1 MTDPAQVI
9 PKVARRIARLGPGP
23 AAALRRGPAKGAGT
37 AAYWQLVAQLENDGL
52 QGESPAWE
60 AIIQSIAILTPR
72 GQDPE
77 KQSSHDPTV
86 AMGTALF
93 DAQISELRL
102 AHILNAPP
110 ATRRRLIVRTCRR
123 LASSGHG
130 RFDLKTLAR
139 FVLYKNSDKPAQRIA
154 REYYRAEA
162 TARKPIPNTPEEP
175 TT

>member
-1 MTDPAQVI
+1 MTDPAQVV
-9 PKVARRIARLGPGP
+9 PTVARRIARLGPGP
-23 AAALRRGPAKGAGT
+23 AAALRRGPAKGSGT

-52 QGESPAWE
+52 QGENPAWE
-60 AIIQSIAILTPR
+60 TIIQAIAILTPR
-72 GQDPE
+72 GQDPK

-86 AMGTALF
+86 AMGAALF
-93 DAQISELRL
+93 DAQVSELRL
-102 AHILNAPP
+102 AHMLNAPP

-139 FVLYKNSDKPAQRIA
+139 FALYHNSDKPAQRIA
-154 REYYRAEA
+154 REYYRAAA
-162 TARKPIPNTPEEP
+162 TARQSTSSSPEEP